1 MIMPFNNCNNMILI
15 IHVHTMTLQIDIN
28 ILHENYNYR
37 PINSIL
43 DFKISFLQDLKK
55 KLKEFFLERKQK
67 TSRNKIQDIS
77 RQPRLGI

>member
-67 TSRNKIQDIS
+67 TSRNEIQEIS

>member
-1 MIMPFNNCNNMILI
+1 
-15 IHVHTMTLQIDIN
+15 MTLQIDIN

-43 DFKISFLQDLKK
+43 DFKISFLQDFKKNLK
-55 KLKEFFLERKQK
+55 RKQK